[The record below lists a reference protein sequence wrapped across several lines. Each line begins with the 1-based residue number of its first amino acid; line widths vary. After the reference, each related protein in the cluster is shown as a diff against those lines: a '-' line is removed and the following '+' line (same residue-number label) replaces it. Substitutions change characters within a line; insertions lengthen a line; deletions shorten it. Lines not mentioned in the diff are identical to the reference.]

1 MASPPASKF
10 AGFHRTDLVYCT
22 VANHDLNAS
31 VLRPTSTEPATAP
44 RPVLVFWHGGGFI
57 TGDRMYE
64 PWWPTWIIQLAQS
77 QGAMIISPDFRLM
90 PEASLSDVLDDV
102 ASFWTWYIRTL
113 PKIAAS
119 ESWDVR
125 PDVKRTICA
134 GQSSGA
140 VIGVHSALEYQDVQ
154 IRAVLALYG
163 PLCFDIPLLNMPKPR
178 IIGGSRP
185 PAPRQAEAMIR
196 SYITRNRGKTR
207 TSGNPID
214 DWELVMTM
222 VQQGWLPR
230 TAKRNPDSRLDV
242 VANLRAKL
250 ILPPTWVVHGE
261 QDSVVSTVP
270 SAERERTMLI
280 RYDPGSSRMRYQIR
294 RTRERG
300 SSRNAVPAIN
310 TTGRPYFRC

>member
-1 MASPPASKF
+1 
-10 AGFHRTDLVYCT
+10 
-22 VANHDLNAS
+22 
-31 VLRPTSTEPATAP
+31 
-44 RPVLVFWHGGGFI
+44 
-57 TGDRMYE
+57 MYE

-90 PEASLSDVLDDV
+90 PEASPSDVLDDV
-102 ASFWTWYIRTL
+102 ASFWTWYTRTL

-140 VIGVHSALEYQDVQ
+140 VIGVHSALEHQDVQ

-163 PLCFDIPLLNMPKPR
+163 PLCFDVPLLNMPKPR

-196 SYITRNRGKTR
+196 SYITRNKGKTR
-207 TSGNPID
+207 TSGNPTD

-270 SAERERTMLI
+270 SAEQERTILI

-300 SSRNAVPAIN
+300 GPRHTVAAIN
-310 TTGRPYFRC
+310 TTGRTYFRC